1 MLSVEKISSGY
12 GLVQVLQ
19 NCSLEIKE
27 GEIVSIIGANGVGKS
42 TMVNTISGLVRCVQG
57 KISWLGEDI
66 TALPSDQRVRAGIV
80 QVPEGRQIFAEFTVE
95 ENLKLG
101 SFTWVRKKERSFYHS
116 EMQKVYDMFPILYER
131 RNQKAGTMSGGEQQM
146 LALGRALMS
155 QPKLIMLDEPSLGLA
170 PKVVFKMFDV
180 IKELNQR
187 FKLPIL
193 LIEQD
198 AEIALDICN
207 RGYVME
213 SGKIVL
219 SGTGRALANEPKVK
233 EIYLGMTS

>member
-12 GLVQVLQ
+12 GMVQVLQ
-19 NCSLEIKE
+19 NCSLEINE

-42 TMVNTISGLVRCVQG
+42 TLVNTISGLVRCVEGQ
-57 KISWLGEDI
+57 ISWLGEDI
-66 TALPSDQRVRAGIV
+66 TALPSNQRVKAGIV

-101 SFTWVRKKERSFYHS
+101 SFTWVRKKDRSFYHS
-116 EMQKVYDMFPILYER
+116 EMEKIYQMFPILYER

-146 LALGRALMS
+146 LAIGRALMS

-170 PKVVFKMFDV
+170 PKVVYMMFDV
-180 IKELNQR
+180 IRELNER
-187 FKLPIL
+187 FRLPIL

-198 AEIALDICN
+198 AEIALEICD

-213 SGKIVL
+213 SGRIVL
-219 SGTGRALANEPKVK
+219 NGTGKELANEPKVK

>member
-1 MLSVEKISSGY
+1 MLSIEKISSGY
-12 GLVQVLQ
+12 GMVEVLL
-19 NCSLEIKE
+19 NCSLEINE

-42 TMVNTISGLVRCVQG
+42 TLVNTISGLIRCVQG
-57 KISWLGEDI
+57 RISWLGEDI
-66 TALPSDQRVRAGIV
+66 TALPSHQRVEMGIV

-101 SFTWVRKKERSFYHS
+101 SFTWIRKKHKSFYNS
-116 EMQKVYDMFPILYER
+116 EIEKVYEMFPILYER

-170 PKVVFKMFDV
+170 PKVVYKMFDI

-187 FKLPIL
+187 FRLPIL

-198 AEIALDICN
+198 AEIALDICD

-219 SGTGRALANEPKVK
+219 SGTGKELSREPKVK

>member
-1 MLSVEKISSGY
+1 MLSVDKISSGY

-19 NCSLEIKE
+19 NCSLEINE

-42 TMVNTISGLVRCVQG
+42 TLVNTISGLVRCAEG
-57 KISWLGEDI
+57 KISWLGADI
-66 TALPSDQRVRAGIV
+66 TAKPSDQRVRAGIV

-101 SFTWVRKKERSFYHS
+101 SFTWVRKKERAFYHN
-116 EMQKVYDMFPILYER
+116 EMQKVYEMFPILYER
-131 RNQKAGTMSGGEQQM
+131 RAQKAGTMSGGEQQM

-170 PKVVFKMFDV
+170 PKIVFMMFDV
-180 IKELNQR
+180 IKELNKR

-198 AEIALDICN
+198 AEIALGICD

-213 SGKIVL
+213 SGRIVL
-219 SGTGRALANEPKVK
+219 SGTGKELANEPKVK

>member
-12 GLVQVLQ
+12 GLIEVLQ
-19 NCSLEIKE
+19 NCSLDINE

-42 TMVNTISGLVRCVQG
+42 TLVNTISGLVRCVQG
-57 KISWLGEDI
+57 RISWLGEDI
-66 TALPSDQRVRAGIV
+66 TTLPSHQRVAMGIV

-101 SFTWVRKKERSFYHS
+101 SFTWVRKKQKSFYHS
-116 EMQKVYDMFPILYER
+116 ELEKVYDLFPILHER

-146 LALGRALMS
+146 LALGRAMMS

-170 PKVVFKMFDV
+170 PKVVFKMFDI

-187 FKLPIL
+187 FQLPIL

-198 AEIALDICN
+198 AEIALDICD

-219 SGTGRALANEPKVK
+219 SGTGKELSREPKVK